1 MFVLALLGFRIP
13 RSAAIE
19 ALFDFLEVPI
29 RRESG
34 GGGEAHYQD

>member
-1 MFVLALLGFRIP
+1 MFVLTLLGFRSP
-13 RSAAIE
+13 RTAAIE

-34 GGGEAHYQD
+34 GDRESQHQY